1 MYFGFSL
8 CMFVIGILMA
18 KNDMDSIAIM
28 GAFIASALFAIAD
41 STEGIKKS

>member
-18 KNDMDSIAIM
+18 KKDMDSIAIM

-41 STEGIKKS
+41 SIEGIKKS

>member
-8 CMFVIGILMA
+8 GMFFIGFLMA
-18 KNDMDSIAIM
+18 KNDMDSISIM

-41 STEGIKKS
+41 SVKDLKK